1 MKKIYTFILASF
13 LFGGITK
20 AQTNLTQ
27 AVDFTVTDLQGNSHN
42 LFSILA
48 QNKYVCLDFWFVN
61 CPPCQQT
68 SPYYKTAFQNYGC
81 NTANVFF
88 MSIDNGDNNA
98 ACQSFENTYLGGNA
112 GYPVASGTQGGG
124 NAVNTAYNIA
134 AYPTYILIAPNHDI
148 VEQDMW
154 PISSATSFDPY
165 FSSNGLSYATCATG
179 VVEITSP
186 FDFNLFP
193 NPVVSVLNI
202 ESTENAELTSY
213 RIFDYVGNV
222 LLSGETNIA
231 SSKLSID
238 VSSLAPGF
246 YFAEVKTSDG
256 FVVKKINKL

>member
-1 MKKIYTFILASF
+1 MKKLYTIILVSF
-13 LFGGITK
+13 LFGGITQ
-20 AQTNLTQ
+20 AQTSLTQ

-48 QNKYVCLDFWFVN
+48 QNKYVCLDFWFTT

-68 SPYYKTAFQNYGC
+68 SPYFKTAYQNYGC
-81 NTANVFF
+81 NTGNVIF

-98 ACQSFENTYLGGNA
+98 ACVAFENTYLGGNS
-112 GYPVASGTQGGG
+112 GYPVVSGVEG
-124 NAVNTAYNIA
+124 NGNSVNTAYQIG
-134 AYPTYILIAPNHDI
+134 AYPTYILIAPNHTI
-148 VEQDMW
+148 VQQDMW
-154 PISSATSFDPY
+154 PITSATSFDPY
-165 FSSNGLSYATCATG
+165 FSPSGLSYSACASG
-179 VVEITSP
+179 VVEIASP

-202 ESTENAELTSY
+202 ESNKNAELTSY

-222 LLSGETNIA
+222 LLSEET
-231 SSKLSID
+231 SSGTSKISID

>member
-1 MKKIYTFILASF
+1 MKKIYAIILASF

-20 AQTNLTQ
+20 AQTPLTQ

-48 QNKYVCLDFWFVN
+48 QNKYVCLDFWFVA

-68 SPYYKTAFQNYGC
+68 SPYFKTAYQNYGC

-98 ACQSFENTYLGGNA
+98 SCTTFENTYLGGNA
-112 GYPVASGTQGGG
+112 GYPVVSGVEGTGS
-124 NAVNTAYNIA
+124 AVNTAYQIG
-134 AYPTYILIAPNHDI
+134 AYPTYILIAPNHTI
-148 VEQDMW
+148 VQQDMW
-154 PISSATSFDPY
+154 PISSAASFDPY
-165 FSSNGLSYATCATG
+165 FSSSGLSYSACASG
-179 VVEITSP
+179 VAAIASP

-193 NPVVSVLNI
+193 NPVVSVLTI
-202 ESTENAELTSY
+202 ESNKNAELISY

-222 LLSGETNIA
+222 SLTAEIA
-231 SSKLSID
+231 NGSSKISID
-238 VSSLAPGF
+238 VSSLPAGF
-246 YFAEVKTSDG
+246 YFAEVRTSDG